1 MRPPSSIGQGS
12 LALALLVGIICSAQ
26 VYAAPPAPCTMR
38 LNVELTPDVPNPRDP
53 EFLSSLLDNHPA
65 YRLTLVR
72 QDDAS
77 DIVVEL
83 SGPGPQEGCHEVIET
98 MRKDGRVL
106 SVQPESD
113 SAE

>member
-1 MRPPSSIGQGS
+1 MRPRSSTGKGP
-12 LALALLVGIICSAQ
+12 LAVALLIGIIGSAQ
-26 VYAAPPAPCTMR
+26 VSAAPPAPCSMR

-53 EFLSSLLDNHPA
+53 GFLSSLLDNHPA

-83 SGPGPQEGCHEVIET
+83 SGPGPQEGCDEVIDT
-98 MRKDGRVL
+98 IRKDGRVL

-113 SAE
+113 ATE